1 MLRIEGLTKRYR
13 NRTAVDQIS
22 FHVPRGS
29 VVGFLGPNG
38 AGKTTTLRM
47 IAGALGADAG
57 TVLIDGVSIDE
68 APLVAKSKIGFMP
81 EHVPLYVE
89 MRVVEFL
96 RFRAELKK
104 VTAKDRNSAV
114 DRALVDA
121 QIADVADL
129 RIETLSKGY
138 RQRVGL
144 ADALVGDPPLLLLD
158 EPTASLDPNQIRE
171 VRLLIRKLGGD
182 RTVLLSTHVLS
193 EVEAV
198 CDRAVLISRGKIV
211 ADGPIAEVTARH
223 EAGAYRLRV
232 RADAGCISPV
242 AASIETLRRVD
253 IASAGDGQCTLSVTF
268 RPEAAFERELERLV
282 AALVQVGIGVIE
294 VGPEQSRLEHVFT
307 ELTREVAS

>member
-22 FHVPRGS
+22 FQVPRGS
-29 VVGFLGPNG
+29 IVGFLGPNG

-57 TVLIDGVSIDE
+57 TVTIDGVSIDD
-68 APLVAKSKIGFMP
+68 APLVAKAKIGFMP

-96 RFRAELKK
+96 RFRAEVKK
-104 VTAKDRNSAV
+104 VTAKERNSAV
-114 DRALVDA
+114 DRALAFA
-121 QIADVADL
+121 QITDVADL

-171 VRLLIRKLGGD
+171 VRSLIRKLGAD
-182 RTVLLSTHVLS
+182 RTVLLSTHVLG

-198 CDRAVLISRGKIV
+198 CDRAVVISRGKIV
-211 ADGPIAEVTARH
+211 ADGPIGEVAARH
-223 EAGAYRLRV
+223 QAGAYLLHV
-232 RADAGCISPV
+232 RADTARVQACV
-242 AASIETLRRVD
+242 AHIEAARDVEVSAPEHGTCVLR
-253 IASAGDGQCTLSVTF
+253 VTF
-268 RPEAAFERELERLV
+268 RPEAALECAVERLV
-282 AALVQVGIGVIE
+282 AALVHAGIGVIE
-294 VGPEQSRLEHVFT
+294 VRPEQSRLEHVFT
-307 ELTREVAS
+307 ELTREVAL

>member
-1 MLRIEGLTKRYR
+1 MLRIEGLTKRYQ
-13 NRTAVDQIS
+13 NRTVVDHIS
-22 FHVPRGS
+22 FDVPTGS

-57 TVLIDGVSIDE
+57 SITIDSLSIDE
-68 APLVAKSKIGFMP
+68 SPLLAKAKIGYMP
-81 EHVPLYVE
+81 EHVPLYPE

-104 VTAKDRNSAV
+104 VAARGRNAAV
-114 DRALVDA
+114 LRAMKEA
-121 QIADVADL
+121 QISDVARL

-158 EPTASLDPNQIRE
+158 EPTAGLDPNQIRD
-171 VRLLIRKLGGD
+171 VRLLIRGLARD
-182 RTVLLSTHVLS
+182 RTVLLSTHVLT

-223 EAGAYRLRV
+223 EAGVFRLRV
-232 RADAGCISPV
+232 RTESARARAIVSRFETVSKAHVSDDAVMC
-242 AASIETLRRVD
+242 T
-253 IASAGDGQCTLSVTF
+253 IAVTF
-268 RPEAAFERELERLV
+268 KVAPAEELERLV
-282 AALVQVGIGVIE
+282 AAFVNEGIGVSE
-294 VGPEQSRLEHVFT
+294 VGPELSRLEHVFS
-307 ELTREVAS
+307 ELTREEPS